1 MAKRHKDKCSPLYA
15 FYSLVIVLK
24 IFKLQKQY
32 MHATAN
38 FTIEIKFYLVTYY
51 ICEVMLRLQSE

>member
-1 MAKRHKDKCSPLYA
+1 MAKRHKDKCSLLYA

-38 FTIEIKFYLVTYY
+38 ITIEINFYLVTYY